1 MRVMIVDDERLAL
14 QQFML
19 ETEDMPDVETVGR
32 LPILL
37 KHWDL

>member
-19 ETEDMPDVETVGR
+19 ETEDIPDVETVGAFAD
-32 LPILL
+32 PF
-37 KHWDL
+37 KAWDL